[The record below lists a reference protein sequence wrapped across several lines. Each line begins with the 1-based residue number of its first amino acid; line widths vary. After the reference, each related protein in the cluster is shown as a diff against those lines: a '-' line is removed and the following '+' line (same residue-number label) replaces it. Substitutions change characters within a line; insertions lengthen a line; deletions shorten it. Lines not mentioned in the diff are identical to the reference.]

1 MADTSTLATQVKDA
15 DQLLPRLGALSEK
28 VATFRK
34 NLDTAGLSGLSLKAA
49 LSGGELA
56 KPFVSS
62 VQAASAFET
71 SMVAVGKA
79 VRFDTPEQ
87 FKAMGDDILRLST
100 RLPTAAKDITQL
112 VAAGAQS
119 GIARGELLGFAE
131 DAVKMGLAFDQS
143 AAQSGAMMAT
153 WRTAFKMTQAQALG
167 LADQITDL
175 GHHGRASGQQI
186 LEIVNRV
193 GPLGGAAGSV
203 AGQVAAL
210 GATLVGL
217 GVGQEQAGAG
227 IQQFMQVLTQGGAAT
242 GARAEALKALRLNS
256 KDLAAGMQQDAQGT
270 MMEVLRR
277 VAATDASQQPA
288 LLAKLLGGDSAAAI
302 TPLLNNLGL
311 LESNLARTGNA
322 SQYAGAMQQGFLARA
337 GTADNQLA
345 MMRSA
350 LAAVSVQFGEALLPA
365 VTTVVAGLVPLVASV
380 ADFIASHPAL
390 VQGVAAAA
398 LAFHSFQAVLS
409 GVVGA
414 ARLLSV
420 VLSLNP
426 MTLAVAGI
434 AALVG
439 VIVANWDSI
448 VPFFQGLWASI
459 QKYAGIAW
467 SFLKLLFDFSP
478 LGMIVN
484 HWEPILGYFRGLVD
498 KVRPLLNALGLDSGE
513 PGQLPQGPRVGM
525 GAGDGAFVMAGAP
538 QLAAQRQLQMNQR
551 FLIPPTADLLSAGGG
566 STRLNGELT
575 IRVEGDTRGIRPMAA
590 TSDQPGLQITTNV
603 GRRTL
608 SGGQQ

>member
-1 MADTSTLATQVKDA
+1 MADTSMLKTLVTGV
-15 DQLLPRLGALSEK
+15 DQLVPRLGAMSEK
-28 VATFRK
+28 VATLRK
-34 NLDTAGLSGLSLKAA
+34 NIDATGLSGLSLKAA
-49 LSGGELA
+49 LNGGELA

-71 SMVAVGKA
+71 AMVAVGKA
-79 VRFDTPEQ
+79 VHFDTPAQ
-87 FKAMGDDILRLST
+87 FKAMGDDILKLST
-100 RLPTAAKDITQL
+100 RVPTAAKDITEL

-119 GIARGELLGFAE
+119 GIARGELVGFAE

-143 AAQSGAMMAT
+143 AAQSGAMMAA

-167 LADQITDL
+167 LADQIADL

-186 LEIVNRV
+186 LDIVNRV
-193 GPLGGAAGSV
+193 GPLGGAAGNV

-217 GVGQEQAGAG
+217 GVGQEQAGVG
-227 IQQFMQVLTQGGAAT
+227 VRQLMQALAQGGAAT
-242 GARAEALKALRLNS
+242 DAQAEAFKALRLDS
-256 KDLAAGMQQDAQGT
+256 KDVAAGMQQDAQGT
-270 MMEVLRR
+270 LMEVLRR
-277 VAATDASQQPA
+277 VAATDANQRPA
-288 LLAKLLGGDSAAAI
+288 LLATLFGGDSAAAI

-322 SQYAGAMQQGFLARA
+322 SQYAGAMQRDFLARA
-337 GTADNQLA
+337 GTADSQLT

-350 LAAVSVQFGEALLPA
+350 LGAVSVKFGEALLPA
-365 VTTVVAGLVPLVASV
+365 VAAAATALVPLIDSLG
-380 ADFIASHPAL
+380 DFIGSHPAL
-390 VQGVAAAA
+390 VQGLAAAGM
-398 LAFHSFQAVLS
+398 AFQTF
-409 GVVGA
+409 
-414 ARLLSV
+414 RV
-420 VLSLNP
+420 VLS
-426 MTLAVAGI
+426 AVAGTGALLNPLMLTGLGI
-434 AALVG
+434 AAVAGL
-439 VIVANWDSI
+439 IVANWDSI
-448 VPFFQGLWASI
+448 SAFFQGLWASI

-478 LGMIVN
+478 LGMIVS

-498 KVRPLLNALGLDSGE
+498 KVRPLLNALGLGSDESGR
-513 PGQLPQGPRVGM
+513 LPQAPRVGM

-551 FLIPPTADLLSAGGG
+551 FLIPPTGDLLSAGGG
-566 STRLNGELT
+566 NTRLNGELT
-575 IRVEGDTRGIRPMAA
+575 IRLEGDTRGIRPMAA
-590 TSDQPGLQITTNV
+590 TSDQPGLLITTNV